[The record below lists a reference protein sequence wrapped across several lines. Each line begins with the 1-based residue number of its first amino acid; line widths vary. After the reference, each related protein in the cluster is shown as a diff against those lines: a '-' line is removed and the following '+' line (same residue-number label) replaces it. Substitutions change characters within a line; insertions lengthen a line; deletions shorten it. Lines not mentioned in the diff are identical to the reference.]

1 MIAPTAATPV
11 WHERLRRF
19 SPAAAGAL
27 CEIFSERGT
36 ITPQG
41 EPVTTWTFQPS
52 TSFTMPA
59 AILRGVQEELW
70 ISLREDGLC
79 ERLGHREWWDYDSEA
94 RVLAW
99 TLAHRV
105 LVESLG
111 KLLREAVFPIAW
123 SDGQRQPPQDAQNV
137 VLAFSIVAADGR
149 SSTGQLGLSPAMTA
163 RLATAVGWQRHPMS
177 DDEWNALPVT
187 TRIELRGPPMPLAEL
202 IPTRTGDVLVLG
214 RRTRCWRA
222 LRVTCFSG
230 TDLSGTDSAT
240 VLDAWTA
247 SYEEDRLQL
256 TGAAHEI
263 PTETTM
269 QEQLSE
275 ETPVTAHASALAGVP
290 VVLDFEVGSL
300 SLPLGKIGA
309 LKPGY
314 VLQLPMRL
322 EEARVIIRANGVRI
336 GHGEL
341 VAVGDVL
348 GVQVLAIDPH
358 GLR

>member
-1 MIAPTAATPV
+1 MIASAATPV
-11 WHERLRRF
+11 WHERLRQL
-19 SPAAAGAL
+19 SPGAAAAL
-27 CEIFSERGT
+27 CEIFSERSSV
-36 ITPQG
+36 TPQG
-41 EPVTTWTFQPS
+41 EPVATWTFH
-52 TSFTMPA
+52 PA
-59 AILRGVQEELW
+59 TGLALPAVILRGVQEELW
-70 ISLREDGLC
+70 ISLSDDGMC
-79 ERLGHREWWDYDSEA
+79 ERLGHREWWDYDGEP

-111 KLLREAVFPIAW
+111 RLLREAVFPIAW
-123 SDGQRQPPQDAQNV
+123 SDGQRPPAQDAQHV
-137 VLAFSIVAADGR
+137 VLGFSIVAADGR
-149 SSTGQLGLSPAMTA
+149 SSTGQIGLSPAMVS
-163 RLATAVGWQRHPMS
+163 RVATAVGWERHPTS
-177 DDEWNALPVT
+177 AREWNALPIT

-214 RRTRCWRA
+214 RRARCWRGV
-222 LRVTCFSG
+222 RVTCFSG
-230 TDLSGTDSAT
+230 TDSAA

-247 SYEEDRLQL
+247 SYEEGRLQF
-256 TGAAHEI
+256 TGAAREI

-269 QEQLSE
+269 QEPPSE
-275 ETPVTAHASALAGVP
+275 DTPANAHTSALAGVP

-300 SLPLGKIGA
+300 SLPLGKVGA
-309 LKPGY
+309 MKPGY

-322 EEARVIIRANGVRI
+322 EDARVVIRANGVRI